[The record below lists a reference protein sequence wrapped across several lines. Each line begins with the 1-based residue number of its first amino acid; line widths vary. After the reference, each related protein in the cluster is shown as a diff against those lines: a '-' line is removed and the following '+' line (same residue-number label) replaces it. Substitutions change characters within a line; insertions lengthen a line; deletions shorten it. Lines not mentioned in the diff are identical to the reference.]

1 MNSSR
6 NLKKR
11 KAMTINTETK
21 TITATNFELPMVHNY
36 LENVVS
42 VTDRKNWTVNITKN
56 NVVEFRKKKE

>member
-1 MNSSR
+1 
-6 NLKKR
+6 
-11 KAMTINTETK
+11 MTINTETK